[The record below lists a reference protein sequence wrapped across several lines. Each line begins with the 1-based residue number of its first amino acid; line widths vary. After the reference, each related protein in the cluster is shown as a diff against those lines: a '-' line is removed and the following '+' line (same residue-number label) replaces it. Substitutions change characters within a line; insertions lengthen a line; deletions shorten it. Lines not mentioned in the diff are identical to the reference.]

1 MEQAAQ
7 RTAHQQ
13 CTPHKG
19 VYVLAVFK
27 RALKIGQ
34 RDDLRRTASQC
45 AEGEIHR
52 HRQQAL
58 FSQQILDALLNIQQ
72 QLTSG
77 APLLRHV
84 LLPLFDIALLCSD
97 LRLSDG
103 CDEEAH
109 GVGRQQRR
117 DADLI
122 VGKGGHGDHHRRQR
136 LQHAGYGVGLGVV
149 ALCDKHRVEAL
160 VGHHINTVDRAD
172 DQTAHHQHRKI
183 EPAPAEDQ
191 RRRQK
196 YPRRDEVQ
204 GIDHPLSGEAIQYR
218 TGENG
223 HHDLRHGKGSDID
236 GVQHTGLCVIQHQ
249 QTQRKPGHTVPQHG
263 HHAAQRNDRKVTC
276 PQRGDNVQFRSFVFV
291 AFAHSRNGLM
301 PPVPPRLPE
310 QSILT
315 AYCT

>member
-1 MEQAAQ
+1 MRDVALGGGNADGIAGYAQHTDEKEHQHHHRHRRVEVSALQHGDGDVYGKRDGILVFPGYLHLVVEQAAQ

-13 CTPHKG
+13 RAPHKG

-27 RALKIGQ
+27 RALEIGQ
-34 RDDLRRTASQC
+34 RNDLRC
-45 AEGEIHR
+45 AAGQRAESEVAR

-77 APLLRHV
+77 TLLLRHV
-84 LLPLFDIALLCSD
+84 LLSLFDIALLCSD

-103 CDEEAH
+103 RDEEAH

-122 VGKGGHGDHHRRQR
+122 VGEGGHGDHHRRQR
-136 LQHAGYGVGLGVV
+136 LQHAGDGVGLGVV

-172 DQTAHHQHRKI
+172 NQTAHHQHRKI

-196 YPRRDEVQ
+196 YPR
-204 GIDHPLSGEAIQYR
+204 
-218 TGENG
+218 
-223 HHDLRHGKGSDID
+223 
-236 GVQHTGLCVIQHQ
+236 
-249 QTQRKPGHTVPQHG
+249 
-263 HHAAQRNDRKVTC
+263 
-276 PQRGDNVQFRSFVFV
+276 
-291 AFAHSRNGLM
+291 
-301 PPVPPRLPE
+301 
-310 QSILT
+310 
-315 AYCT
+315 